1 MVAGALRA
9 RAPQHAGCGLQS
21 MSAKNVIVH
30 ALHSKPFTQQ
40 CVRRVTNLGS
50 LHRANFRQAGRTGR
64 QQHQIC
70 VASSSVTASDTE
82 LVPSSGFRIEQIS
95 FGKILSP
102 IGISL
107 MTYGFG
113 AFFGLLPG
121 GDVSSIMLIYGFPI
135 SLLGFALAYAQLKPV
150 PCKTTRAAFNL
161 RESQM
166 TDIQKQ
172 LREDVTRYRYGDE
185 QHLDESLTKIF
196 MFNRAKGI
204 ARRLTPILV
213 GVREE
218 VKEDKYTLV
227 LEFSI
232 KKEMTLEMWTD
243 RQDKIQTFFGPG
255 VQAHIEKTDQGVD
268 VYLLSD
274 GSGAG
279 RGGKAQQ
286 DVMPPLMPGLKAR
299 QNKQQQQ

>member
-1 MVAGALRA
+1 MLSAASQA
-9 RAPQHAGCGLQS
+9 CITQS
-21 MSAKNVIVH
+21 ASCPSKFTPANNVIVQ
-30 ALHSKPFTQQ
+30 AAHSKPFTQH
-40 CVRRVTNLGS
+40 CVRRITNFDRAQF
-50 LHRANFRQAGRTGR
+50 HRSRQASSVARAR
-64 QQHQIC
+64 QQPC
-70 VASSSVTASDTE
+70 VAATSATASDAE
-82 LVPSSGFRIEQIS
+82 LVPASGFRIEQIS

-107 MTYGFG
+107 MVYGFG

-150 PCKTTRAAFNL
+150 PCKTTKAAFEL

-218 VKEDKYTLV
+218 VKEDMYTLV
-227 LEFSI
+227 LEFQI
-232 KKEMTLEMWTD
+232 RKEMTLEMWTD
-243 RQDKIQTFFGPG
+243 RQDKIQNFFGPG
-255 VQAHIEKTDQGVD
+255 VQADIQKTDQGVD
-268 VYLLSD
+268 VYLKSD

-299 QNKQQQQ
+299 QNKQQQ

>member
-1 MVAGALRA
+1 LTSCFSPAHIVTVREVQ
-9 RAPQHAGCGLQS
+9 RRSAGCKKLNS
-21 MSAKNVIVH
+21 LIKHSLSTLH
-30 ALHSKPFTQQ
+30 AN
-40 CVRRVTNLGS
+40 CR
-50 LHRANFRQAGRTGR
+50 
-64 QQHQIC
+64 HQRHIC

-172 LREDVTRYRYGDE
+172 VCLGP
-185 QHLDESLTKIF
+185 SLTH
-196 MFNRAKGI
+196 A
-204 ARRLTPILV
+204 A
-213 GVREE
+213 
-218 VKEDKYTLV
+218 
-227 LEFSI
+227 
-232 KKEMTLEMWTD
+232 
-243 RQDKIQTFFGPG
+243 
-255 VQAHIEKTDQGVD
+255 
-268 VYLLSD
+268 
-274 GSGAG
+274 
-279 RGGKAQQ
+279 
-286 DVMPPLMPGLKAR
+286 
-299 QNKQQQQ
+299 